1 MDDDLLTICV
11 VIVSLDF
18 VSVVTSSLTDD
29 VVGKTVVDVGV
40 GIEVKFVRLTRV
52 VFLFFLLV
60 VTGCSTLTE
69 IDGWVGISV
78 EN

>member
-29 VVGKTVVDVGV
+29 VVGKTVVDDGV